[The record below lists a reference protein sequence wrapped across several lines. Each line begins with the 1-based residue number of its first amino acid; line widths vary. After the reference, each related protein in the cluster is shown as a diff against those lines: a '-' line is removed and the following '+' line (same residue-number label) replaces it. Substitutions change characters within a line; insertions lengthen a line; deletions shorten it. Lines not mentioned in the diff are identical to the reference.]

1 MILLAYFVSLVCF
14 VVGSVLHTTHL
25 GLSVELAK
33 LAAARNATVVV
44 ETDPMADG
52 ATVASDSGA
61 RSSLTDSLFGGGDE
75 SDLSVMLQW
84 AGGLSLWLLMGVL
97 VWRAPRSSANIA
109 DTTQV
114 AKHKLLLELRQ
125 LAQFNIDLAAQ
136 MEAEEEAAAAAA
148 AAGGTGAAVP
158 PSPSGTGPPLLR
170 GPSGLQLLSTRKR
183 AVSGAGAATASVRG
197 AVAVSRDDD
206 DADILTIEDRPMT
219 GTFGSVPSGF
229 TTPRAGPAATAIA
242 PLSGGGSTNSSRPVT
257 STGSALQPQ
266 QPQQLTPAGTPRSA
280 TSQPPPQSQPQS
292 LASNAEFLMRAQ
304 LQREALAIQEALDE
318 EARYM

>member
-1 MILLAYFVSLVCF
+1 VSLVCF

-44 ETDPMADG
+44 VETDPMADG
-52 ATVASDSGA
+52 GATSDSGA

-109 DTTQV
+109 DTAQV

-136 MEAEEEAAAAAA
+136 MEAEEETAAAAA
-148 AAGGTGAAVP
+148 AAGGTGAPVP

-197 AVAVSRDDD
+197 TVAVSRDDD
-206 DADILTIEDRPMT
+206 DADILTIEERPMT
-219 GTFGSVPSGF
+219 GTFGFGSAPSGF
-229 TTPRAGPAATAIA
+229 TTPRAGPAAAAVA
-242 PLSGGGSTNSSRPVT
+242 PLSGGGSASSSRPVT

-266 QPQQLTPAGTPRSA
+266 QLTPAGTPRSA
-280 TSQPPPQSQPQS
+280 ASQPPPQSQPQS
-292 LASNAEFLMRAQ
+292 SASNGEFLMRAQ